1 MELLKVRLRK
11 YPIKNYKYPILKS
24 KLETKN
30 MATKKV
36 TYKEA
41 ITEIEEILEKIENEE
56 LDVDELAEQVNRV
69 SALITICKDKLHKTE
84 AEVEKILKDM
94 NQ

>member
-1 MELLKVRLRK
+1 MYGRASLT
-11 YPIKNYKYPILKS
+11 N
-24 KLETKN
+24 TN

-56 LDVDELAEQVNRV
+56 LDVDELAEQVSRV
-69 SALITICKDKLHKTE
+69 STLITICKDKLHKTE